1 MGFQLL
7 CHLEK
12 NEEKKKNSSTRF
24 LMVETFQIL
33 ATSDFH

>member
-7 CHLEK
+7 CHLER
-12 NEEKKKNSSTRF
+12 NEKKKNTSTRF

>member
-12 NEEKKKNSSTRF
+12 NEEKKKTKQFN
-24 LMVETFQIL
+24 QIFDGGDI
-33 ATSDFH
+33 SNFGHK